1 MTTIVPF
8 GQSSLTSMLT
18 IAGHGT
24 WIHFDYICP
33 SQPAHAAQTLREQ
46 RPVRSSLNHLWPV
59 RKPRLKSRQQLENI
73 DILSLLYE
81 LLVLVAQNLV
91 NSNMKSEEYT
101 FDGCKVLVTALQVTC
116 LTSGRWSV
124 SGEVFPALGAWSTGG
139 TMAWLSHP

>member
-1 MTTIVPF
+1 MNYWFWLPKIF
-8 GQSSLTSMLT
+8 
-18 IAGHGT
+18 
-24 WIHFDYICP
+24 
-33 SQPAHAAQTLREQ
+33 
-46 RPVRSSLNHLWPV
+46 
-59 RKPRLKSRQQLENI
+59 
-73 DILSLLYE
+73 
-81 LLVLVAQNLV
+81 V